1 MAEGFEVL
9 NDELTTHAGKVDGL
23 ADRMGTAVQAANT
36 VTMNDSAYGV
46 ICQPF
51 AMLLQPF
58 EEMGVNA
65 LKTAAESLTGTA
77 TKVQEA
83 AKAYQDR
90 EDGTVDAIKKTE
102 AG

>member
-1 MAEGFEVL
+1 MPQGYEVL
-9 NDELTTHAGKVDGL
+9 NDELTVHAGKVDGFSE
-23 ADRMGTAVQAANT
+23 RMQTAVDAANT
-36 VTMNDSAYGV
+36 VTMDDSAYGV

-65 LKTAAESLTGTA
+65 LKTAVESLSETA
-77 TKVQEA
+77 TKVRDSA
-83 AKAYQDR
+83 AAYEEREGGTSKALKN
-90 EDGTVDAIKKTE
+90 AE